1 MHHFFPREPS
11 KDKDWSPNKE
21 EADATA
27 TTATAT
33 DRSDGDTV
41 SVDVQTGVQ
50 EAEATTK
57 VWSKTHL
64 IVAYILIWF
73 IYFVD
78 ATQQG
83 MAGGLTPYIT
93 SDFQQHSLTATT
105 GIVSQLVGGLVK
117 LPLAKILDIWGRPQG
132 FALTTFLL
140 TVGLIMMAACNN
152 VQAYAAAQVFY
163 WVGFNGMGYSLSV
176 FIADTSALKNRGL
189 MFAFLYSPFIIT
201 AWISGPIATSAL
213 AGFGWRWAFGI
224 FAIITPLVS
233 LPLIILFAYNL
244 RKARKLGLMPTPPP
258 KVKAEEGDGQSRP
271 WMRLVRHHLIQF
283 DIIGLILVSAGLAL
297 FLLPFSIH
305 SYQEAKW
312 RSPLIICMLVFG
324 VVLLI
329 GFALYEKFLA
339 PVQFL
344 PYRLL
349 VDRTILGAMLSASTV
364 FVAFYIWDNYFSS
377 FLQVVNGLNLTE
389 ATYVGKIFTMGSCFW
404 GLVTGLLIRIT
415 GRYKWLSL
423 CFGVPVTMLG
433 VGLMIHFRQ
442 PHTHIGWVIMCQI
455 LISLAGG
462 TITICEQTAV
472 MAVITHQH
480 VAVVLAVLSMCSSI
494 GGAIGSTVSSALWTT
509 IFPQKLAQ
517 HLPQDAQANLTSI
530 YGDLNVQLSYPVGS
544 PTREA
549 ISLAYGETQKTMLI
563 AAVAVLVLS
572 FVGVAV
578 WRDVHLKEFKQTKGT
593 VV

>member
-1 MHHFFPREPS
+1 MPHFHSHS
-11 KDKDWSPNKE
+11 KDSPPTKE
-21 EADATA
+21 EADAA
-27 TTATAT
+27 NAT
-33 DRSDGDTV
+33 DSSDGDAV
-41 SVDVQTGVQ
+41 SIDAQTGVQ

-83 MAGGLTPYIT
+83 MSFGFTPYIT

-140 TVGLIMMAACNN
+140 TIGLVMMAACNN

-201 AWISGPIATSAL
+201 AFISGPIATSAL

-224 FAIITPLVS
+224 FAIITPFVS

-244 RKARKLGLMPTPPP
+244 KKAKRLGLIPGPAPENRT
-258 KVKAEEGDGQSRP
+258 G
-271 WMRLVRHHLIQF
+271 RHTRSGTLLLRTIRHYLIQF
-283 DIIGLILVSAGLAL
+283 DIMGLILITAGLAL
-297 FLLPFSIH
+297 FLLPFSIY
-305 SYQEAKW
+305 SYQEEKW
-312 RSPLIICMLVFG
+312 RSPLIICMLIFG
-324 VVLLI
+324 IALLI

-344 PYRLL
+344 PYRIL
-349 VDRTILGAMLSASTV
+349 VDRTIMGAMLSAATV
-364 FVAFYIWDNYFSS
+364 FIAFYIWDNYFSS

-389 ATYVGKIFTMGSCFW
+389 ATYVGKIFTIGSCFW
-404 GLVTGLLIRIT
+404 GLVTGLLIRLT

-442 PHTHIGWVIMCQI
+442 PHTHIGWVVMCQI

-462 TITICEQTAV
+462 TISICEQTAV
-472 MAVITHQH
+472 MAVIAHQH
-480 VAVVLAVLSMCSSI
+480 VAVVLAVLSMASSI
-494 GGAIGSTVSSALWTT
+494 GGAIGSTVASALWTT
-509 IFPQKLAQ
+509 IFPQRLAQ
-517 HLPQDAQANLTSI
+517 YLPQEAQANLTSI
-530 YGDLNVQLSYPVGS
+530 YQDINVQLSYPVGS
-544 PTREA
+544 PIREA
-549 ISLAYGETQKTMLI
+549 ISLAYGETQKLMLI
-563 AAVAVLVLS
+563 AAVSVLVLS
-572 FVGVAV
+572 LAGVAA

>member
-1 MHHFFPREPS
+1 MHDFRDPS
-11 KDKDWSPNKE
+11 KDWSPNKE
-21 EADATA
+21 EADASVA
-27 TTATAT
+27 AAAAAT
-33 DRSDGDTV
+33 DSSDGDAV
-41 SVDVQTGVQ
+41 SVDAQAGVQ
-50 EAEATTK
+50 EVEATTK
-57 VWSKTHL
+57 VWSKSHL
-64 IVAYILIWF
+64 ITAYILIWF

-78 ATQQG
+78 AMQQG

-93 SDFQQHSLTATT
+93 SDFKQHSLTATT

-117 LPLAKILDIWGRPQG
+117 LPLAKVLDIWGRPQG

-140 TVGLIMMAACNN
+140 TLGLIMMAACNN

-224 FAIITPLVS
+224 FAIITPFVS
-233 LPLIILFAYNL
+233 LPLIILFAFNL
-244 RKARKLGLMPTPPP
+244 RKAKKLGLMPTPPP
-258 KVKAEEGDGQSRP
+258 KVRAEGSSGS
-271 WMRLVRHHLIQF
+271 WMRLRRSVRHHFIQF
-283 DIIGLILVSAGLAL
+283 DIIGLILITAGLAL
-297 FLLPFSIH
+297 FLLPFSIY

-312 RSPLIICMLVFG
+312 RSSLVICMLIFG
-324 VVLLI
+324 IILLI
-329 GFALYEKFLA
+329 SFALYEKFLA

-344 PYRLL
+344 PYRIL

-377 FLQVVNGLNLTE
+377 FLQVVNGLSLTK
-389 ATYVGKIFTMGSCFW
+389 ATYVGKIFTIGSCFW
-404 GLVTGLLIRIT
+404 SLVTGLLIRVS

-442 PHTHIGWVIMCQI
+442 PHTHIGWVIMCQV

-480 VAVVLAVLSMCSSI
+480 VAVVLAVLSMCSSV
-494 GGAIGSTVSSALWTT
+494 GGAIGSTVASALWTS

-517 HLPQDAQANLTSI
+517 YLPQEAQANLTSI

-544 PTREA
+544 PVREA

-572 FVGVAV
+572 FAGVAV
-578 WRDVHLKEFKQTKGT
+578 WRDVRLKEFKQTKGT